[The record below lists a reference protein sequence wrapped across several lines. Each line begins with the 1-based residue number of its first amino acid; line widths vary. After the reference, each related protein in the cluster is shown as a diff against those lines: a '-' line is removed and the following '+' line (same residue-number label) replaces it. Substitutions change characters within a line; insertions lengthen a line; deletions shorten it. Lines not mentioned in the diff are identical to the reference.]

1 MCGIAGILDL
11 TGEAGPERLEVVA
24 RGMADAL
31 RHRGPDEGGTWVDA
45 QAGLA
50 LGHRRLSILDL
61 SAAGSQPMVSASG
74 RFVISYNG
82 EIFNWQ
88 EVRDELQNSGHNW
101 RGHSDTEVLLEAVAA
116 WGLERAVGRCVGM
129 FAFALWDRQT
139 RELWLVRDRFGKKPL
154 YWTLQG
160 KRLLFGSELRALRAH
175 PDFKPEIDRDAL
187 AGFMRRG
194 YFLQPRTIYGG
205 VQQLE
210 PGQMLLV
217 GPEGKP
223 QLRSYWSLATAIE
236 QARRQPFTG
245 SAGEAVDRLAQVLGE
260 AVSRRMVADVPVG
273 GFLSGGYDSST
284 VVALMQAHATSKVRT
299 FSIGFLEAD
308 YDEAGS
314 AGKVARHLGTDHTEL
329 LVTAKQARDVI
340 PRLPEIYDEPFAD
353 SSQIPTFLV
362 SQLARRDVTVA
373 LSGDGGDELFAGYN
387 RYAQGQAVRRSLA
400 RLPVPVRQALA
411 AGMSSV
417 SPKAWDAMFQLMPE
431 RSRPRH
437 AGEKIHKLADVV
449 AEDDASAYL
458 RLTSQWSDP
467 EALVPGARESPQ
479 LGPGPDLA
487 LDETERMQFL
497 DTVSYLPGDILT
509 KVDRA
514 SMSVSLEVR
523 TPILDHRVAEFAWT
537 LPLEVKIRNGQSKWP
552 LRQLLY
558 RYVPPRLVDRSK
570 SGFGVPIGEWLRGPL
585 KGWAEDLLEE
595 RALRQAG
602 ILAPAPIRARW
613 REHVEGRRN
622 WQHALWNVLMFESW
636 RRAHA

>member
-1 MCGIAGILDL
+1 L
-11 TGEAGPERLEVVA
+11 
-24 RGMADAL
+24 
-31 RHRGPDEGGTWVDA
+31 
-45 QAGLA
+45 
-50 LGHRRLSILDL
+50 
-61 SAAGSQPMVSASG
+61 
-74 RFVISYNG
+74 
-82 EIFNWQ
+82 
-88 EVRDELQNSGHNW
+88 
-101 RGHSDTEVLLEAVAA
+101 RGHPEF
-116 WGLERAVGRCVGM
+116 RA
-129 FAFALWDRQT
+129 
-139 RELWLVRDRFGKKPL
+139 
-154 YWTLQG
+154 
-160 KRLLFGSELRALRAH
+160 
-175 PDFKPEIDRDAL
+175 EIDRDAL

-194 YFLQPRTIYGG
+194 YFLQPRTIYSG

-223 QLRSYWSLATAIE
+223 QLRHYWSLAEAIA

-245 SAGEAVDRLAQVLGE
+245 SASEAVDRLAQVLGE
-260 AVSRRMVADVPVG
+260 AVSRRMVADVPLG

-284 VVALMQAHATSKVRT
+284 VVALMQAHTTSRVRT
-299 FSIGFLEAD
+299 FSIGFLESD

-329 LVTAKQARDVI
+329 LVTAGEARDVI

-387 RYAQGQAVRRSLA
+387 RYAQGQAVRRRLA
-400 RLPVPVRQALA
+400 RLPMPVRQALA
-411 AGMSSV
+411 AGMSHV
-417 SPKAWDAMFQLMPE
+417 SPQTWDAVFQFVPA

-437 AGEKIHKLADVV
+437 AGEKVHKLADTL
-449 AEDDASAYL
+449 AGDDARAYL
-458 RLTSQWSDP
+458 RLTSQWSEP
-467 EALVPGARESPQ
+467 EALVPGAHESPQ
-479 LGPGPDLA
+479 LGLGPDLD
-487 LDETERMQFL
+487 LDEVERMQFL

-537 LPLEVKIRNGQSKWP
+537 LPLAMKIRNGQSKWP

-558 RYVPPRLVDRSK
+558 RYVPPHLVERSK
-570 SGFGVPIGEWLRGPL
+570 SGFGVPIGDWLRGPL

-595 RALRQAG
+595 RALGQAG
-602 ILAPAPIRARW
+602 ILAPAPIRVRW
-613 REHVEGRRN
+613 REHIEGRRN
-622 WQHALWNVLMFESW
+622 WQHALWNVLMFEAW

>member
-1 MCGIAGILDL
+1 MCGIAGILDF
-11 TGEAGPERLEVVA
+11 TGEAGPEQLDVIA
-24 RGMADAL
+24 RRMTDTL
-31 RHRGPDEGGTWVDA
+31 RHRGPDEGSTWVDA

-74 RFVISYNG
+74 RYVISYNG

-88 EVRDELQNSGHNW
+88 DVRDELQTSGHNW
-101 RGHSDTEVLLEAVAA
+101 RGHSDTEVLVEAIAA
-116 WGLERAVGRCVGM
+116 WGPERAVGRCVGM

-160 KRLLFGSELRALRAH
+160 KRLLFGSELRALRGH
-175 PDFKPEIDRDAL
+175 PEFRSVIDRDAL

-194 YFLQPRTIYGG
+194 YFLQPRTIYSG

-217 GPEGKP
+217 GPEGNP
-223 QLRSYWSLATAIE
+223 RLRTYWSLAEAIAL
-236 QARRQPFTG
+236 ARRQPFTG
-245 SAGEAVDRLAQVLGE
+245 PASEAVDRLAQILGE

-284 VVALMQAHATSKVRT
+284 VVALMQAHATGRVRT
-299 FSIGFLEAD
+299 FSIGFLESD

-314 AGKVARHLGTDHTEL
+314 AGRVARHLGTDHSEL
-329 LVTAKQARDVI
+329 LVTAEQARDVI

-387 RYAQGQAVRRSLA
+387 RYAQGQAVRRRLA
-400 RLPVPVRQALA
+400 RLPVLVRQALA
-411 AGMSSV
+411 AGMSRV
-417 SPKAWDAMFQLMPE
+417 SPQTWDAVFQFVPAQ
-431 RSRPRH
+431 SRPRQ
-437 AGEKIHKLADVV
+437 AGEKVHKLADVL
-449 AEDDASAYL
+449 AEDDAQAYL

-467 EALVPGARESPQ
+467 EVLVPGAHETPQ
-479 LGPGPDLA
+479 LGPGPDL
-487 LDETERMQFL
+487 DEIERMQFF
-497 DTVSYLPGDILT
+497 DTISYLPGDILT

-537 LPLEVKIRNGQSKWP
+537 LPLEIKIRDGQSKWP

-570 SGFGVPIGEWLRGPL
+570 SGFGVPIGDWLRGPL
-585 KGWAEDLLEE
+585 KGWAEDLLAE
-595 RALRQAG
+595 RALGQAG
-602 ILAPAPIRARW
+602 VLAPAPIRARW
-613 REHVEGRRN
+613 REHIEGRRN
-622 WQHALWNVLMFESW
+622 WQHALWNVLMFEAW